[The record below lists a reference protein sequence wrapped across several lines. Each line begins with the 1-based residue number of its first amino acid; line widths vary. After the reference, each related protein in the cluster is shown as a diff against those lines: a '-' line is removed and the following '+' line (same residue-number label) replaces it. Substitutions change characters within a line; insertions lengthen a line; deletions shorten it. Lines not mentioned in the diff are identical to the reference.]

1 MSDFSQTIEQCTP
14 AQIIFF
20 QTLHDMIDNESHT
33 GCIDWAPDGKGFAIL
48 LKQTFEANV
57 LPLYFGKVKFTSFT
71 RRLKRWGFKRS
82 SIVGGYH
89 HTTFHRGMEFDG
101 DYAEEPTYMNIT
113 TSPVTLPPKKRT
125 KWMSTSPSP
134 FEDQPPSYHGSTSP
148 KNSDVDVLPEL
159 MRTINRLKR
168 KERKA
173 EGQLPMYPLIKKEKM
188 CHNRNIS
195 RASRAEQSIEAAETL
210 ALFGQQ
216 ETPRWAGFSSRH
228 RVTGDFLVSPT
239 PCNGHT
245 RQEREINNIGNKVH
259 RHQMKGDN
267 HYESLK
273 YRDAYFSSREHI
285 TDNRLIKRTK
295 FRTLPFFGYTRSMNR
310 ETRHTDTEVH
320 QVNRDHY
327 YEIPKYRNADFLPR
341 RQVTNIQSPRHPHLR
356 PPSYD
361 GYAKSL
367 NREMKNPETTAHQI
381 NNIDYHGALKYRN
394 VDFPYRRYVT
404 NDQSPEDLRFGPL
417 SHNGY
422 TRSMNREMNPGTS
435 IGQMK
440 SGNPYKISKYA
451 NPDLPYHRYSTTG
464 RSTEDLC
471 FRPPSCNGYTSSMN
485 RNMKKPETTVHQMNH
500 ADNHGAPKYRST
512 GFSYCRYN
520 VIDRSIED
528 TPLGQPS
535 FHGHIRSLNREMKN
549 PATNVRQ
556 VKSHDFSSRRY
567 ITNEGS
573 TEELYFRNPLLDGY
587 TSSPKRES
595 KNSKGDLRSRIP
607 INNLRQRTIPAFNR
621 AA

>member
-168 KERKA
+168 KERKINDQVA
-173 EGQLPMYPLIKKEKM
+173 MYPQAKKTKM

-341 RQVTNIQSPRHPHLR
+341 RQVTNSQSI
-356 PPSYD
+356 
-361 GYAKSL
+361 
-367 NREMKNPETTAHQI
+367 E
-381 NNIDYHGALKYRN
+381 
-394 VDFPYRRYVT
+394 DF
-404 NDQSPEDLRFGPL
+404 
-417 SHNGY
+417 
-422 TRSMNREMNPGTS
+422 
-435 IGQMK
+435 
-440 SGNPYKISKYA
+440 
-451 NPDLPYHRYSTTG
+451 
-464 RSTEDLC
+464 C
-471 FRPPSCNGYTSSMN
+471 FRPVS
-485 RNMKKPETTVHQMNH
+485 
-500 ADNHGAPKYRST
+500 HGGCP
-512 GFSYCRYN
+512 
-520 VIDRSIED
+520 
-528 TPLGQPS
+528 
-535 FHGHIRSLNREMKN
+535 RSLNRKMKN
-549 PATNVRQ
+549 TEIISPQTNQ
-556 VKSHDFSSRRY
+556 YDLCKEPDLL
-567 ITNEGS
+567 
-573 TEELYFRNPLLDGY
+573 LYLNRGVHHGFCQLTTDSMRV
-587 TSSPKRES
+587 
-595 KNSKGDLRSRIP
+595 P
-607 INNLRQRTIPAFNR
+607 ILNLRKRMSPAFNR